1 MGAYFT
7 HFLLMNVFNEFH
19 RLAFLTILFSGQRL
33 TPIMVLSS
41 GFVGEMCLT
50 GKKCSGSAALFVFF
64 CSQST
69 LFQLSKNI
77 G

>member
-50 GKKCSGSAALFVFF
+50 GKNVAVLLPFLFFF
-64 CSQST
+64 VPNQPC
-69 LFQLSKNI
+69 FN
-77 G
+77 